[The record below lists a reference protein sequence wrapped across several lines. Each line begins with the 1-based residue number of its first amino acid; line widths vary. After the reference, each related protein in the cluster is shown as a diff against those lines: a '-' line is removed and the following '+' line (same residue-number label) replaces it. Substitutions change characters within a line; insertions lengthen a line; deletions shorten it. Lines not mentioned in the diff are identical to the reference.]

1 MFYRL
6 LAALVVLA
14 ARSGRSKDLEIVV
27 LRHQLAVLQR
37 TAKPPKINDRDRSL
51 LAVIARVLP
60 RSRREGWLVTP
71 DTLLRWHRRLI
82 ARRWTQPPRRSG
94 RPSTTGEIRALVV
107 RMARENP
114 TWGYRRLAGEL
125 ARLGHTIA
133 ASSVWNILKAAGI
146 EPSPT
151 RSTVSWTALLR
162 SQAAAACDFATVD
175 TALGRRFY
183 LLFFIDIPTRRVT
196 LAGITTNPSG
206 PWTTQAARNLF
217 LTGSETFKG
226 CKMLVR
232 DRAGQFMASFDEIF
246 DTEGI
251 KVVKTPVQT
260 PVANCFIERWIGSLR
275 RELLDRTV
283 IWNEPQLR
291 RLIVD
296 YLEHYNEHRPH
307 RSLGQQPPS
316 QMPSTAFRAG
326 HPVTVRA
333 RCDGL
338 VHEYRQAA

>member
-1 MFYRL
+1 M
-6 LAALVVLA
+6 
-14 ARSGRSKDLEIVV
+14 
-27 LRHQLAVLQR
+27 
-37 TAKPPKINDRDRSL
+37 
-51 LAVIARVLP
+51 
-60 RSRREGWLVTP
+60 
-71 DTLLRWHRRLI
+71 
-82 ARRWTQPPRRSG
+82 
-94 RPSTTGEIRALVV
+94 TGEIRALVV

-175 TALGRRFY
+175 TALGWRFY
-183 LLFFIDIPTRRVT
+183 LLFFIDIRTRGVT

-206 PWTTQAARNLF
+206 PWTTRAARNLF

-246 DTEGI
+246 ATEGI

-275 RELLDRTV
+275 RELLDRTA
-283 IWNEPQLR
+283 IRNEPQLR

-316 QMPSTAFRAG
+316 QMSSMAFRAG

>member
-6 LAALVVLA
+6 LLSLVVLA

-27 LRHQLAVLQR
+27 LRHQLAVLRR
-37 TAKPPKINDRDRSL
+37 TAKPLKLHDRDRSL

-60 RSRREGWLVTP
+60 RARREGWLVTP

-82 ARRWTQPPRRSG
+82 ARRWTQPPRRPG
-94 RPSTTGEIRALVV
+94 RPPTTGECRALVV
-107 RMARENP
+107 RIARENP
-114 TWGYRRLAGEL
+114 TWGYRRIAGEL
-125 ARLGHTIA
+125 GRLGHTMA
-133 ASSVWNILKAAGI
+133 ASSVWNVLKAAGI
-146 EPSPT
+146 APSPT
-151 RSTVSWTALLR
+151 RSSVSWTALLR

-183 LLFFIDIPTRRVT
+183 VLFFIDIPTRRLT
-196 LAGITTNPSG
+196 LAGITTNPTG

-217 LTGSETFKG
+217 LAGGEAFNG

-232 DRAGQFMASFDEIF
+232 DRAGQFTASFDEIF
-246 DTEGI
+246 ATEGI
-251 KVVKTPVQT
+251 KVVKTPVRT
-260 PVANCFIERWIGSLR
+260 PVANCYIERWIGSLR
-275 RELLDRTV
+275 RELLDRTI

-316 QMPSTAFRAG
+316 QPPASAFRTG
-326 HPVTVRA
+326 HPVAKTV